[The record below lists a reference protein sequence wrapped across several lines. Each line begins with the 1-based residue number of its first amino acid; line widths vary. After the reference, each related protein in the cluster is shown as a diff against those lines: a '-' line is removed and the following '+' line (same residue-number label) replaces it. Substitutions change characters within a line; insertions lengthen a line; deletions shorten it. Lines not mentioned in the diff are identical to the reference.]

1 MNSLRNSYQNN
12 KIPIIIVYT
21 QSSDD
26 TIINEM
32 KAYIKEQNIEGDFI
46 DILALPKKNRGI
58 EMPSYGLD

>member
-1 MNSLRNSYQNN
+1 M
-12 KIPIIIVYT
+12 VYT

-46 DILALPKKNRGI
+46 DILAL
-58 EMPSYGLD
+58 